1 MAPGERPDR
10 RDEAPASADGARP
23 RPHGGLGGRLLR
35 TGGCG
40 RGRLL
45 LGGVDA
51 LRVRIDP
58 PVQRREWTRGQ
69 APPEPPLLEAQLAP
83 RAHPAAGPGPI
94 PGILGPGPYG
104 GTRRARGLPAGG
116 DGPVAS
122 RPPRPD
128 RDSRGRAEAPEVV
141 RTAGEGLRGGPP
153 PPRGPGG
160 NPPAEGFPGPA
171 GGRPRPPAV
180 QRRRRAAAAGGGA
193 PTLF

>member
-23 RPHGGLGGRLLR
+23 RPHGGLGGRLPR

-51 LRVRIDP
+51 LRVRVDP

-83 RAHPAAGPGPI
+83 HAHPAAGPGPI
-94 PGILGPGPYG
+94 PRLLGPGPYV

-116 DGPVAS
+116 DGPLAS
-122 RPPRPD
+122 RPPRSD
-128 RDSRGRAEAPEVV
+128 RDSRGRAEALEVV
-141 RTAGEGLRGGPP
+141 RTAAGTLGEAARPPREPGRPP
-153 PPRGPGG
+153 P
-160 NPPAEGFPGPA
+160 A
-171 GGRPRPPAV
+171 GS
-180 QRRRRAAAAGGGA
+180 
-193 PTLF
+193 

>member
-23 RPHGGLGGRLLR
+23 RPHGGLGGRLPR

-45 LGGVDA
+45 PGGVDA
-51 LRVRIDP
+51 LRVRVDP

-69 APPEPPLLEAQLAP
+69 APPQPPLLEAQLAP

-94 PGILGPGPYG
+94 PAVLGPGPYG
-104 GTRRARGLPAGG
+104 GTRRARGIPAGG
-116 DGPVAS
+116 DGPLAS
-122 RPPRPD
+122 RPPRSD

-141 RTAGEGLRGGPP
+141 RTAGGGLGEGTRPP
-153 PPRGPGG
+153 GEAGRA
-160 NPPAEGFPGPA
+160 PPAEGFWGLARERPGP
-171 GGRPRPPAV
+171 PPL
-180 QRRRRAAAAGGGA
+180 RRRRGGPG
-193 PTLF
+193 PGR